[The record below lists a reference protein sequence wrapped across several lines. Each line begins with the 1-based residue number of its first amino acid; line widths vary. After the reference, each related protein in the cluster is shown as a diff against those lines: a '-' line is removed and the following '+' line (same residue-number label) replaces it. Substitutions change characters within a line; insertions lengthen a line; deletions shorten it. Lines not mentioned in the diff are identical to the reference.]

1 MPYENEALVQLNT
14 YILSI
19 IIELLDLS
27 LSISMWFWKPETM
40 TNLKNVFDL
49 NSVKP
54 EQWHVILSQAPS
66 VTGQDHL
73 TKTNKMLSKIKLD
86 DGFNVFEWWHKDDD
100 KNRNNWEEKMNQRIK
115 ERKNKDNYVF
125 QLICISLRQRE
136 EQFD

>member
-1 MPYENEALVQLNT
+1 MYLT
-14 YILSI
+14 
-19 IIELLDLS
+19 
-27 LSISMWFWKPETM
+27 W
-40 TNLKNVFDL
+40 

-73 TKTNKMLSKIKLD
+73 TKTNKMLSTIKLD

-100 KNRNNWEEKMNQRIK
+100 KNRNNWEQNMNQRIK